1 MGLNYLEY
9 IPFTSA
15 HTNVYFVG
23 DTPVPPPP
31 PLEQDFTPMLGV
43 RVVPVGE

>member
-23 DTPVPPPP
+23 DTPPPP

-43 RVVPVGE
+43 RFVPVGE